1 MNFVEVSI
9 PSRIAPMK
17 VPLVL
22 HKMSVYRS
30 QTYHK
35 HLYEVQ
41 TYHCETQIY
50 HKPLYEVQ
58 TYRYCLFKRQ
68 TYLKNL

>member
-41 TYHCETQIY
+41 TY
-50 HKPLYEVQ
+50 
-58 TYRYCLFKRQ
+58 RYCLFKRQ